1 MTPKQALRFVK
12 IRGIVLESARSS
24 LPNLAQTIAGQPI
37 SRSWWKHPKSNA
49 IFLCSR
55 AIRQST
61 DVLVCRLVSGK
72 VTYLHR
78 RLWPALVRLADRFDR
93 DRLAA
98 IREIHTP
105 SGKHK
110 VEVTP
115 YPDWLPAEV
124 VGAAANLTAEDA
136 ETLLPI
142 SVKPKKYE
150 LGSDLQ
156 IREKADTLKSRKR

>member
-37 SRSWWKHPKSNA
+37 SGSWWKHPKGNA

-55 AIRQST
+55 AIRKSS

-72 VTYLHR
+72 VTYVHR
-78 RLWPALVRLADRFDR
+78 RLWPALIRLADRFDR

-110 VEVTP
+110 IEVTP
-115 YPDWLPAEV
+115 YPEWVPADV
-124 VGAAANLTAEDA
+124 IRAAAKLSAQHA
-136 ETLLPI
+136 RTLLHIPI
-142 SVKPKKYE
+142 SGKKN
-150 LGSDLQ
+150 GIASNF
-156 IREKADTLKSRKR
+156 